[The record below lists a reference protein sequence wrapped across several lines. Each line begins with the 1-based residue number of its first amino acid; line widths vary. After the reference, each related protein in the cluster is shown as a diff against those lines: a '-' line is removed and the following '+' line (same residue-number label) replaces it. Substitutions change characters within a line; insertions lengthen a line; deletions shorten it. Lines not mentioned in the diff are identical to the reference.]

1 MRYTLNRDSLW
12 SIHIAMIRSGESAPS
27 LDPAQAAFEAVK
39 AYIRMNRE
47 RLAAEGELLALL
59 LPERFEGVRDLQ
71 RFAIERLAAENRAL
85 KLERDA
91 FKGSQDRSARLGDG
105 VRRLVLDLVDA
116 ASFGA
121 VVAVAT
127 GAAPAFGA
135 DKAVLCVEGADG
147 IASTGPKGVRL
158 IGPGTVTAVL
168 GPGGMG
174 AILSGGGELLF
185 GPGGGVYK
193 SLAAFRL
200 RLGGGALY
208 VLGAAAEGRFGGQQI
223 EADLGYF
230 ARGLERA
237 IRAKLSEQ
245 CLDPPKA

>member
-1 MRYTLNRDSLW
+1 
-12 SIHIAMIRSGESAPS
+12 MIRSGESAPS
-27 LDPAQAAFEAVK
+27 LNPAQAAFEAVK
-39 AYIRMNRE
+39 AYIRMNRA
-47 RLAAEGELLALL
+47 RLAADGELLALL

-85 KLERDA
+85 KIERDA
-91 FKGSQDRSARLGDG
+91 LKGSQDRGARLGEG
-105 VRRLVLDLVDA
+105 ARRFTLDLIDA
-116 ASFGA
+116 RSFA
-121 VVAVAT
+121 EVIAVAT

-135 DKAVLCVEGADG
+135 DKAVFCVESTDG
-147 IASTGPKGVRL
+147 IAATLSEGVRL

-168 GPGGMG
+168 GPDGTG
-174 AILSGGGELLF
+174 ALLSGGGELLF
-185 GPGGGVYK
+185 GPGGAAYK

-200 RLGGGALY
+200 RLGGAAALY
-208 VLGAAAEGRFGGQQI
+208 VLGAAAEGCFEGREI

-237 IRAKLSEQ
+237 IRAKLIEK

>member
-1 MRYTLNRDSLW
+1 
-12 SIHIAMIRSGESAPS
+12 MIRSGESAPS
-27 LDPAQAAFEAVK
+27 LNPAQAASEAVK
-39 AYIRMNRE
+39 AYIRMNRA
-47 RLAAEGELLALL
+47 RLAADGELLALL

-85 KLERDA
+85 KIERDA
-91 FKGSQDRSARLGDG
+91 LKGSQDRGARLGEG
-105 VRRLVLDLVDA
+105 VRRFALDLIDA
-116 ASFGA
+116 RSFA
-121 VVAVAT
+121 EVIAVAT

-135 DKAVLCVEGADG
+135 DKAVFCVENTDG
-147 IASTGPKGVRL
+147 IAATLSEGVRL

-168 GPGGMG
+168 GPDGTG
-174 AILSGGGELLF
+174 ALLSGGGELLF
-185 GPGGGVYK
+185 GPGGAAYK

-200 RLGGGALY
+200 RLGAAGALY
-208 VLGAAAEGRFGGQQI
+208 VLGAAAEGCFEGHQI

-237 IRAKLSEQ
+237 IRAKLIEP

>member
-1 MRYTLNRDSLW
+1 
-12 SIHIAMIRSGESAPS
+12 MIRSGESAPS
-27 LDPAQAAFEAVK
+27 LDPAQAASEAVK
-39 AYIRMNRE
+39 AYIRMNRA
-47 RLAAEGELLALL
+47 RLAADGELLALL
-59 LPERFEGVRDLQ
+59 LPERFAGAEVRDLQ
-71 RFAIERLAAENRAL
+71 RFAIERLAAENRTL

-91 FKGSQDRSARLGDG
+91 LKGSQDRSARLGEG
-105 VRRLVLDLVDA
+105 VRRLLLDLIEA
-116 ASFGA
+116 RSFTE
-121 VVAVAT
+121 VIAVAT

-135 DKAVLCVEGADG
+135 DKAVFCVESADG
-147 IASTGPKGVRL
+147 IAATGSEGVRL

-185 GPGGGVYK
+185 GPGGGAYK

-208 VLGAAAEGRFGGQQI
+208 VLGAAAEGRFEGREV

-237 IRAKLSEQ
+237 IRAKLIEK
-245 CLDPPKA
+245 CLDLPKA